1 MALVQQEI
9 MVSTFIDFTG
19 GIHLQGNGT
28 TNSSPAST
36 AITFGSGTTGT
47 GANSVSIGNTTTASG
62 PSCISIGNGATTSGT
77 QSTSLGTLATTGS
90 DNDLSIGSNA
100 TCSGSGGSGSRI
112 AIGVNTIAGAAS
124 QSFSICIGSASTA
137 TQSGSLALGRLAS
150 STHTNSTALGIN
162 ATTTAANQ
170 TVIGGSSNT
179 QVLATVGT
187 TGLLEST
194 GFVVAFNQVRASIA
208 PSATQNIASGA
219 SFTGILMATVVYA
232 SDYGSPSITSV
243 ASQIQTRANRNMA
256 GYFVLAITFL
266 AGAPVANSAVTVRIQ
281 KNTNGV
287 INTITASTITVT
299 TAIASYFISIPFMDY
314 NQTAVTTGIFY
325 FCECDNNAAIG
336 RVAQVQTS
344 SHFTASMTN

>member
-1 MALVQQEI
+1 V
-9 MVSTFIDFTG
+9 
-19 GIHLQGNGT
+19 
-28 TNSSPAST
+28 
-36 AITFGSGTTGT
+36 
-47 GANSVSIGNTTTASG
+47 
-62 PSCISIGNGATTSGT
+62 
-77 QSTSLGTLATTGS
+77 
-90 DNDLSIGSNA
+90 
-100 TCSGSGGSGSRI
+100 
-112 AIGVNTIAGAAS
+112 AGAAS

-137 TQSGSLALGRLAS
+137 TQSGSLAIGRLAS

-162 ATTTAANQ
+162 ATTTTTNQ

-194 GFVVAFNQVRASIA
+194 GYVVSFNQVRASIA
-208 PSATQNIASGA
+208 PSTTQNIASGA

-256 GYFVLAITFL
+256 GYFVLSITFL
-266 AGAPVANSAVTVRIQ
+266 AGAPVANSAITVRIQ

-287 INTITASTITVT
+287 INSITASTITVT

-336 RVAQVQTS
+336 RTMQVQTAT
-344 SHFTASMTN
+344 HFTAAMTN

>member
-170 TVIGGSSNT
+170 TVIAGSSNT
-179 QVLATVGT
+179 QVLCNVGT

-194 GFVVAFNQVRASIA
+194 GFVVAFNQVRAGIQPTTTQTINSGL
-208 PSATQNIASGA
+208 SATAVAFG
-219 SFTGILMATVVYA
+219 TVTYA

-243 ASQIQTRANRNMA
+243 ASQLQTRANRTMVGMLSIHFIFSGGN
-256 GYFVLAITFL
+256 
-266 AGAPVANSAVTVRIQ
+266 PVSNGTIIVRII
-281 KNTNGV
+281 KSTNGV
-287 INTITASTITVT
+287 PSTITQQTVSILTNSATYIVSVPFIDFNQVT
-299 TAIASYFISIPFMDY
+299 PSPNVFYSVDMD
-314 NQTAVTTGIFY
+314 NPALLGRALVIQTA
-325 FCECDNNAAIG
+325 
-336 RVAQVQTS
+336 
-344 SHFTASMTN
+344 SHFNGNFIN